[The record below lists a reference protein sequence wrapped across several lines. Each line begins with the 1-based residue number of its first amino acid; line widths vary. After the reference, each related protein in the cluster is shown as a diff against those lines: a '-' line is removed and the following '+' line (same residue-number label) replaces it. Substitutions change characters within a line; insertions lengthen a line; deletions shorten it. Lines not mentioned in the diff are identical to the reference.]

1 MNSRLLKGFVKHE
14 RLVPVKHT
22 LQYMLYLY
30 CLDLDELEQL
40 RQEVLF
46 FGYNSF
52 RPASIYDADYLDTE
66 AHFEAASL
74 GEKHY
79 RPSGPEL
86 EPERALTS
94 LLAHVERVAADS
106 KAAPPV
112 NALRNDLLTAA
123 LDAAGSPQG
132 LFTLTAPTGA
142 GKTLALLAFALKHAA
157 EHDLRRIVVVIPYL
171 TIIEQTTTQ
180 ILQALDSRREEF
192 TADPQLL
199 RDVVRE
205 DLLPLIDLDYS
216 ARLILGKAGRG
227 VSPEQLGAFS
237 EAMSGVLI
245 NRYADGLIEFRSDEQ
260 IEVLPMKG
268 NNTDKLTRV
277 RTRIKLDNGGYAPV
291 DYSFR
296 KTEQGWKAFDV
307 TVEGISYVITF
318 RNQIAP
324 RVEAE
329 GIDKVTRDILAG
341 NLKIDE

>member
-1 MNSRLLKGFVKHE
+1 MMK
-14 RLVPVKHT
+14 
-22 LQYMLYLY
+22 ML
-30 CLDLDELEQL
+30 
-40 RQEVLF
+40 F
-46 FGYNSF
+46 
-52 RPASIYDADYLDTE
+52 
-66 AHFEAASL
+66 SL
-74 GEKHY
+74 
-79 RPSGPEL
+79 
-86 EPERALTS
+86 ACS
-94 LLAHVERVAADS
+94 LLLGTGSVLAYSADERD
-106 KAAPPV
+106 P
-112 NALRNDLLTAA
+112 
-123 LDAAGSPQG
+123 
-132 LFTLTAPTGA
+132 
-142 GKTLALLAFALKHAA
+142 
-157 EHDLRRIVVVIPYL
+157 L

-329 GIDKVTRDILAG
+329 GIEKVTRDILAG

>member
-1 MNSRLLKGFVKHE
+1 M
-14 RLVPVKHT
+14 
-22 LQYMLYLY
+22 
-30 CLDLDELEQL
+30 
-40 RQEVLF
+40 
-46 FGYNSF
+46 
-52 RPASIYDADYLDTE
+52 I
-66 AHFEAASL
+66 
-74 GEKHY
+74 
-79 RPSGPEL
+79 
-86 EPERALTS
+86 
-94 LLAHVERVAADS
+94 
-106 KAAPPV
+106 
-112 NALRNDLLTAA
+112 
-123 LDAAGSPQG
+123 
-132 LFTLTAPTGA
+132 
-142 GKTLALLAFALKHAA
+142 KTLLSFACCLLLGTGSVLAYPAD
-157 EHDLRRIVVVIPYL
+157 ERDPL

-329 GIDKVTRDILAG
+329 GIEKVTRDILAG